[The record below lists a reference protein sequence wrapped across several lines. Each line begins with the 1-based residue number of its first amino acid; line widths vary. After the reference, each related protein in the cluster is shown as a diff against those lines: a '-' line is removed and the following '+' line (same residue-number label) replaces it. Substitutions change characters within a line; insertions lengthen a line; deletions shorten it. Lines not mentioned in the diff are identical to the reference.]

1 VTCALVIEAKR
12 KILAKLAQLLL
23 FYHQNKSFPQ
33 IQKSVHSVIM
43 AKLILVAAL
52 VASLFTVDAVDTLA
66 VGLSCSVTVAAK

>member
-1 VTCALVIEAKR
+1 MAFFGRIEAKR
-12 KILAKLAQLLL
+12 KILAKLALLL

-33 IQKSVHSVIM
+33 IQNSVHSVIM